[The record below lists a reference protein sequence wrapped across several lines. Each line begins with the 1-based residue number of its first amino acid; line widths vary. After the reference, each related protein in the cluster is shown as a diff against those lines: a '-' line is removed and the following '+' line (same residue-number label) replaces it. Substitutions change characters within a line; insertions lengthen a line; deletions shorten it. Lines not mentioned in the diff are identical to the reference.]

1 MNRKVKCKKVIC
13 FRRWKRK
20 PWAAFASIGKIIKIG
35 VLCVGYSI
43 ILFKN
48 QPLQA
53 QAQTRTSGE
62 ISYTMEELIVNTE
75 RPTPF
80 QPLVRVVAVIQ
91 QKEIERSAVQNIQDL
106 LRYVQGAD
114 LRSRGSEGVQAD
126 INILGG
132 TFDQTIVMVNGINFT
147 DPQTGHHSLN
157 IPVDISQ
164 IERVEILQGPGAW
177 SEGTVAYSGAV
188 NIVTRTPSETAL
200 QGSLSG
206 GSFGYFRGAA
216 NMQFSSS
223 KTVNSDQLPDK
234 PHLWSVSGQ
243 IGGGYNR
250 SDGYSYNTDFDITN
264 IYTNISVNNRSG
276 HSFNLQAGYQQKAF
290 GANSFYS
297 ADYPEQ
303 FEKTKTFLSS
313 LQYLRQTE
321 KWQLSAT
328 LYHRRFYDRFELFR
342 YEPAEWYDGHNYH
355 QNDIAGV
362 SVKGA
367 YRWGKAGTTVIGA
380 EWRSEHIYSN
390 QLGTPIERPR
400 RAPFEDGIEYTHS
413 TGRDIQSVYI
423 RHILQLERWRFTAGT
438 IYGNNRLYAGL
449 NAAYS
454 LTPYLELN
462 GWINNSYRNPTFTD
476 LFYKSPNQNGNVDL
490 RPEEAVAGRIGVRYT
505 KYNLRASLSGYYRYG
520 YRIID
525 WVRETGRDE
534 YRAGNITNVISS
546 GIEIDLTY
554 LIDTRFINT
563 IGLSYTYA
571 DVNKRSGNMHSLYAT
586 DFLRHKAL
594 LSLDHNICPKLSA
607 KWNLSFQKREGSY
620 PGKNGAEIPY
630 DSFLLADLKI
640 IWEGGKFKPFAE
652 VTNLFDTDYLYLGN
666 LPQPGRWIKAGVN
679 FSL

>member
-20 PWAAFASIGKIIKIG
+20 PWAAFASIGKIVKIG
-35 VLCVGYSI
+35 VLCVGYSL

-53 QAQTRTSGE
+53 QAQTKTGGE
-62 ISYTMEELIVNTE
+62 ISYVMEELIVNTE

-91 QKEIERSAVQNIQDL
+91 QREIERSAVQNIQDL

-132 TFDQTIVMVNGINFT
+132 TFDQTIVMINGINFT

-164 IERVEILQGPGAW
+164 IERIEILQGPGAW

-188 NIVTRTPSETAL
+188 NIVTHTPSKSAL
-200 QGSLSG
+200 QGTLSG

-216 NMQFSSS
+216 NLQFSSDKS
-223 KTVNSDQLPDK
+223 TAYNKGNNSDR
-234 PHLWSVSGQ
+234 WNISGQ

-250 SDGYSYNTDFDITN
+250 SDGYSYNTDFDIAN
-264 IYTNISVNNRSG
+264 IYTNISIDNRNG
-276 HSFNLQAGYQQKAF
+276 HSFKLQAGYQQKAF

-297 ADYPEQ
+297 IDYPEQ

-313 LQYLRQTE
+313 FQYLRQTE
-321 KWQLSAT
+321 KWQLSAI

-342 YEPAEWYDGHNYH
+342 YEPAEWYGGHNYH
-355 QNDIAGV
+355 RNDMAGV
-362 SVKGA
+362 SVKAA
-367 YRWGKAGTTVIGA
+367 YRWRKSGTSVIGA

-390 QLGTPIERPR
+390 QLGTPTDHPKL
-400 RAPFEDGIEYTHS
+400 APFEDGIEYTHS
-413 TGRDIQSVYI
+413 TGRDIRSVYV
-423 RHILQLERWRFTAGT
+423 RHILQLKRWRFTAGT
-438 IYGNNRLYAGL
+438 MYGNNRLYAGL
-449 NAAYS
+449 NTAYS
-454 LTPYLELN
+454 LNPYLELN

-476 LFYKSPNQNGNVDL
+476 LFYKSPNQNGNINL
-490 RPEEAVAGRIGVRYT
+490 KPEEAIAGQIGFRFI
-505 KYNLRASLSGYYRYG
+505 KHNLRASLSGYYRYG

-525 WVRETGRDE
+525 WVRETGKDE
-534 YRAGNITNVISS
+534 YEASNLTNVTSS
-546 GIEIDLTY
+546 GIEFSLAY
-554 LIDTRFINT
+554 LINTRYINS
-563 IGLSYTYA
+563 ISLSYTCT
-571 DVNKRSGNMHSLYAT
+571 DVKKESGNLHSLYST

-607 KWNLSFQKREGSY
+607 KWNFSFQKREGSY
-620 PGKNGAEIPY
+620 PSKNGTEIPY
-630 DSFLLADLKI
+630 DPFLLADLKI
-640 IWEGGKFKPFAE
+640 IWNGGRFNPFAE
-652 VTNLFDTDYLYLGN
+652 VTNIFDTDYLYLGN
-666 LPQPGRWIKAGVN
+666 LPQPGRLIKCGVN